1 MTTTREDVLLQM
13 GEVRFKKGD
22 GTLYIMNE
30 RIAWIAEH
38 RDTVA
43 VSHRFQDIKM
53 QKISPEGKP
62 KVQLQVVLNDGN
74 NSTFHFVNRLGAPA
88 QMADRDKVKELLQQL
103 LPNFRR
109 KIDKE
114 LEEKNR
120 ILTENPSL
128 LQLYR
133 DLVITQVMTSE
144 EFWARH
150 AKGHMQKEQTVK
162 QDIGVSGAFL
172 ADIKPQTDGCNGL
185 RYNLTADIIECI
197 FKTYPAVKRK
207 HTEHVPAKLT
217 EAEFWTKFFQSHY
230 FHRDRIV
237 AGTKDIFTECGK
249 IDDQQLRLAVQENL
263 GDPLLDIRAFED
275 NTLEEGFCSSA
286 TSSRHST
293 VNSGNIV
300 HQSMIKRFNQ
310 HSFSVLK
317 TCTDVKTL
325 NCGIGAILSATP
337 TVGARDNTA
346 NGGPMSNGGGGKD
359 HNNGGDTVG
368 NNNNNNVVNGFS
380 KKDKSHK
387 NGNNHHHPGTVNGM
401 DHRNGGGG
409 VATTN
414 GTFVEPTIKKARIQA
429 KITYD
434 DLEGDEEEEQRRQRV
449 KQLNLT
455 KIERYL
461 HGPVPASGTFGEH
474 SGMHGGES
482 SSATAGGVLHDFE
495 TIDAMI
501 VDAANNAWS
510 ARTPHKLLVSPAA
523 AVSALGDLSPGG
535 ALMRGFQEQSLAQLV
550 PPDIEK
556 EVRNLYLSLLE
567 LLKEFWKCFPPTTPQ
582 LEAEATRM
590 HDILQRFAMVKLK
603 PFEDRAMRELLPFG
617 SSLTQHLNQLLQSA
631 NRKFATWQDRQRRAH
646 R

>member
-22 GTLYIMNE
+22 GTLYVMNE

-62 KVQLQVVLNDGN
+62 KVQLQVVLHDGN
-74 NSTFHFVNRLGAPA
+74 SSTFHFVNRLGPPA

-128 LQLYR
+128 LQLYK
-133 DLVITQVMTSE
+133 DLVITQVLTSE

-150 AKGHMQKEQTVK
+150 AKDHMNKEQTVK

-207 HTEHVPAKLT
+207 HMEHVPGKMT

-237 AGTKDIFTECGK
+237 AGGTKDIFTECGK
-249 IDDQQLRLAVQENL
+249 IDDQQLRQSVQENL

-286 TSSRHST
+286 TAKQQT

-337 TVGARDNTA
+337 GANDA
-346 NGGPMSNGGGGKD
+346 AGGGGAANGQAAVANGKD
-359 HNNGGDTVG
+359 KASNNNNSLPADGS
-368 NNNNNNVVNGFS
+368 NNNNNNTVNGFS
-380 KKDKSHK
+380 KKDKRTH
-387 NGNNHHHPGTVNGM
+387 
-401 DHRNGGGG
+401 DL
-409 VATTN
+409 AN
-414 GTFVEPTIKKARIQA
+414 GTADHKAQNGLVVEPTIKKARIQA

-434 DLEGDEEEEQRRQRV
+434 DLEGEDDERTRV

-461 HGPVPASGTFGEH
+461 HGPVPATGS
-474 SGMHGGES
+474 
-482 SSATAGGVLHDFE
+482 AGGQDSSLSSNQKRGGDGSLHDFE
-495 TIDAMI
+495 TTHAMI
-501 VDAANNAWS
+501 LEAANGTWS
-510 ARTPHKLLVSPAA
+510 NRTPHKLLVSPAA

-603 PFEDRAMRELLPFG
+603 PFEDRAMRELLPLG
-617 SSLTQHLNQLLQSA
+617 SSLTLHLNQLLQSA
-631 NRKFATWQDRQRRAH
+631 NRKYVIWQERQRRTH

>member
-22 GTLYIMNE
+22 GTLYVMNE

-62 KVQLQVVLNDGN
+62 KVQLQVVLHDGN
-74 NSTFHFVNRLGAPA
+74 SSTFHFVNRLGPQA

-128 LQLYR
+128 LQLYK
-133 DLVITQVMTSE
+133 DLVITQVLTSE

-150 AKGHMQKEQTVK
+150 AKDFMNKEQTVK

-207 HTEHVPAKLT
+207 HTEHVPGKMT

-237 AGTKDIFTECGK
+237 AGGTKDIFTECGK
-249 IDDQQLRLAVQENL
+249 IDDQQLRLSVQENL

-275 NTLEEGFCSSA
+275 NTLEDGFCSSA
-286 TSSRHST
+286 TAKQQT

-325 NCGIGAILSATP
+325 NCGIGSILSATP
-337 TVGARDNTA
+337 GANDMATNGATVTA
-346 NGGPMSNGGGGKD
+346 NGKEKTNSNSQSTDGS
-359 HNNGGDTVG
+359 
-368 NNNNNNVVNGFS
+368 NNNNN
-380 KKDKSHK
+380 
-387 NGNNHHHPGTVNGM
+387 TVNGYSKKEKRTH
-401 DHRNGGGG
+401 DL
-409 VATTN
+409 AN
-414 GTFVEPTIKKARIQA
+414 GTVEHKSNGTTGANGVFVEPTIKKARIQA

-434 DLEGDEEEEQRRQRV
+434 DLEGEEDERNRV

-461 HGPVPASGTFGEH
+461 HGPVPA
-474 SGMHGGES
+474 
-482 SSATAGGVLHDFE
+482 AGGSGHDSSLSTNQRGDSRGLQDFE
-495 TIDAMI
+495 TTHAMI
-501 VDAANNAWS
+501 LEAANGTWS
-510 ARTPHKLLVSPAA
+510 NRTPHKLLVSPAA

-582 LEAEATRM
+582 LESEATRM

-603 PFEDRAMRELLPFG
+603 PFEDRAMRELLPLG

-631 NRKFATWQDRQRRAH
+631 SRKYAIWQDRHRRTH

>member
-22 GTLYIMNE
+22 GTLYVMNE

-62 KVQLQVVLNDGN
+62 KVQLQVVLHDGN
-74 NSTFHFVNRLGAPA
+74 SSTFHFVNRLGPQA

-128 LQLYR
+128 LQLYK
-133 DLVITQVMTSE
+133 DLVITQVLTSE

-150 AKGHMQKEQTVK
+150 AKDYMNKEQTVK

-207 HTEHVPAKLT
+207 HTEHVPGKMT

-237 AGTKDIFTECGK
+237 AGGTKDIFTECGK
-249 IDDQQLRLAVQENL
+249 IDDQQLRQSVQENL

-275 NTLEEGFCSSA
+275 NTLEDGFCSSA
-286 TSSRHST
+286 TAKQQT

-325 NCGIGAILSATP
+325 NCGIGSILSATP
-337 TVGARDNTA
+337 VVTDSATNGMAVTA
-346 NGGPMSNGGGGKD
+346 NGKDKTNSNCQPTDGS
-359 HNNGGDTVG
+359 
-368 NNNNNNVVNGFS
+368 NNNNN
-380 KKDKSHK
+380 
-387 NGNNHHHPGTVNGM
+387 TVNGYSKKEKRSH
-401 DHRNGGGG
+401 DQHHL
-409 VATTN
+409 AN
-414 GTFVEPTIKKARIQA
+414 GTTAEHKSNGTSTGANGVFVEPTIKKARIQA

-434 DLEGDEEEEQRRQRV
+434 DLEGEEDERTRV

-461 HGPVPASGTFGEH
+461 HGPVPA
-474 SGMHGGES
+474 
-482 SSATAGGVLHDFE
+482 AGGTGSGHDSLLSTHQRGEGSGGLHDFE
-495 TIDAMI
+495 TTHAMI
-501 VDAANNAWS
+501 LEAANGTWS
-510 ARTPHKLLVSPAA
+510 NRTPHKLLVSPAA

-582 LEAEATRM
+582 LESEATRM

-603 PFEDRAMRELLPFG
+603 PFEDRAMRELLPLG

-631 NRKFATWQDRQRRAH
+631 NRKYAIWQDRHRRTH